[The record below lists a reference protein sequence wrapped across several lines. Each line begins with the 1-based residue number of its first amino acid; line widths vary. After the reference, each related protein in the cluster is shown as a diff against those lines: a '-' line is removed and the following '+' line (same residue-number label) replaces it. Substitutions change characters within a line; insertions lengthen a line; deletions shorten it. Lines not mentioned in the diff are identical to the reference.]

1 LNDDGDGEDEGLVD
15 LAHVASLGP
24 LRWVRSCHQIL
35 LSSPKIVINFLFVNM
50 VLPHTCLLLSLNKTC
65 RDKTYIQNNRER
77 MNDSKVTLLISFKAP
92 LLHFQAIERTNLNKL
107 I

>member
-1 LNDDGDGEDEGLVD
+1 VIDEDGEDEGLVD

-24 LRWVRSCHQIL
+24 LRWVRSCRQIL
-35 LSSPKIVINFLFVNM
+35 LFSHKFAINFLFVNRI
-50 VLPHTCLLLSLNKTC
+50 LPHTCFLLSLNKTC
-65 RDKTYIQNNRER
+65 GDKTHIQNNRER
-77 MNDSKVTLLISFKAP
+77 MNDFKTTLLISFKAH